1 MTCAVCGRPLPED
14 ARFCPGCGAAVTST
28 LATEER
34 KMVTVLFAD
43 LVDSTGLAQRIDA
56 ERAREVLGRF
66 YDATTQELLNLRG
79 RPEKFIGDAV
89 MAVFGL
95 QQVHEDDALRAVRAG
110 LAIRARARRLRAELR
125 LADELEVRVG
135 IESGVAA
142 TGAGPSEELLVTGS
156 VVNAAARLQTAA
168 RPGEVLVGTTA
179 RALTETAVSYG
190 ERREVDAKGFDAR
203 LAAHPVEGLTTRSV
217 RRTIPFVGRAA
228 ELTRL
233 RETFHRVVASRR
245 PSLMTIVGE
254 PGSGKSRLADELV
267 AGLDPG
273 IAVLHGHGQ
282 VAAGSASFA
291 PVAAIVRHL
300 AGIDENDPPE
310 RSIERLRG
318 LVEGCCDASE
328 TERVAAALG
337 LSLGVSEPVDE
348 SAFVQDVQGG
358 FMRLIE
364 GLAARGPVV
373 LTFEDAHELSPPM
386 LDLVE
391 RIASARWHGS
401 ALVLTLARPAL
412 LELRP
417 RWGATAA
424 DGAMLELAMLEHAE
438 AAELVRQASGGRIA
452 EDEAD
457 AIAERAGGNPFFIIE
472 ITGMLLGDDGG
483 AAATGAPAVAGAGA
497 VPPTV
502 QAVVAARLDALPAA
516 TRDLA
521 RRSSVFRSS
530 FDVDDVHALAS
541 VDGSGLVGADAR
553 DEGLAER
560 LVELEDAELMV
571 RTDDGGTPRWRFRHA
586 TLRDVAYSSLPKRL
600 RRELHVAVADRL
612 MADGH
617 RSWAAEHLE
626 LAALAAIDLDPS
638 TRELPDR
645 AADALADAGDRAR
658 RRMESRSAIDR
669 YERALAM
676 AGGEDG
682 WGVREARALAG
693 TGESRYW
700 LGEYPASTEALERAV
715 ALGTQHDDD
724 WSLALALR
732 FLGDIAI
739 NVWADLDRAEGLL
752 DRSLEAAERLG
763 DPHAIART
771 LLFAGW
777 VPWTRNELEAA
788 ESIWR
793 RALAISEEADDR
805 WAHVR
810 ALCSLSIVLSD
821 LDRLDEAT
829 ETIELARELAV
840 DMGDRFSLAVATV
853 QEGRLHEER
862 QEFERSLPFFDRGIE
877 IFTELGARWEL
888 GDALAERGI
897 VEREMGRFDD
907 AERDLRRA
915 IAISEELGER
925 QLAGW
930 TWRALAHVSERR
942 GDHERAEE
950 HRRRADHAES
960 RRPR

>member
-1 MTCAVCGRPLPED
+1 
-14 ARFCPGCGAAVTST
+14 
-28 LATEER
+28 
-34 KMVTVLFAD
+34 
-43 LVDSTGLAQRIDA
+43 
-56 ERAREVLGRF
+56 
-66 YDATTQELLNLRG
+66 
-79 RPEKFIGDAV
+79 
-89 MAVFGL
+89 
-95 QQVHEDDALRAVRAG
+95 
-110 LAIRARARRLRAELR
+110 
-125 LADELEVRVG
+125 
-135 IESGVAA
+135 
-142 TGAGPSEELLVTGS
+142 
-156 VVNAAARLQTAA
+156 
-168 RPGEVLVGTTA
+168 
-179 RALTETAVSYG
+179 
-190 ERREVDAKGFDAR
+190 
-203 LAAHPVEGLTTRSV
+203 
-217 RRTIPFVGRAA
+217 
-228 ELTRL
+228 
-233 RETFHRVVASRR
+233 
-245 PSLMTIVGE
+245 
-254 PGSGKSRLADELV
+254 
-267 AGLDPG
+267 
-273 IAVLHGHGQ
+273 
-282 VAAGSASFA
+282 
-291 PVAAIVRHL
+291 
-300 AGIDENDPPE
+300 
-310 RSIERLRG
+310 
-318 LVEGCCDASE
+318 
-328 TERVAAALG
+328 
-337 LSLGVSEPVDE
+337 
-348 SAFVQDVQGG
+348 
-358 FMRLIE
+358 
-364 GLAARGPVV
+364 
-373 LTFEDAHELSPPM
+373 
-386 LDLVE
+386 
-391 RIASARWHGS
+391 
-401 ALVLTLARPAL
+401 
-412 LELRP
+412 
-417 RWGATAA
+417 
-424 DGAMLELAMLEHAE
+424 
-438 AAELVRQASGGRIA
+438 VRQASGGLIA

-472 ITGMLLGDDGG
+472 ITGMLLGDGTGG
-483 AAATGAPAVAGAGA
+483 TTAGAPAVGGASA
-497 VPPTV
+497 VPATV
-502 QAVVAARLDALPAA
+502 QAVVAARLDALPPA

-530 FDVDDVHALAS
+530 FDVADVRALAN
-541 VDGSGLVGADAR
+541 VESGGRADEA
-553 DEGLAER
+553 LAER

-571 RTDDGGTPRWRFRHA
+571 RTDDGAPRWRFRHA
-586 TLRDVAYSSLPKRL
+586 TLRDVAYSSLPKRQ
-600 RRELHVAVADRL
+600 RRELHVAVAERL

-638 TRELPDR
+638 SRELPDR
-645 AADALADAGDRAR
+645 AADALAEAGDRAR

-676 AGGEDG
+676 GGDQGG

-700 LGEYPASTEALERAV
+700 LGEYPAATEALERAV
-715 ALGTQHDDD
+715 ALGTEHDDD

-739 NVWADLDRAEGLL
+739 NVWADLDRAEALL

-777 VPWTRNELEAA
+777 VPWTRNELDAA

-793 RALAISEEADDR
+793 RALAISQDADDR

-810 ALCSLSIVLSD
+810 ALCSLSIVLSN

-862 QEFERSLPFFDRGIE
+862 QRFERSLPFFDRGIE

-942 GDHERAEE
+942 GDHDRAEE